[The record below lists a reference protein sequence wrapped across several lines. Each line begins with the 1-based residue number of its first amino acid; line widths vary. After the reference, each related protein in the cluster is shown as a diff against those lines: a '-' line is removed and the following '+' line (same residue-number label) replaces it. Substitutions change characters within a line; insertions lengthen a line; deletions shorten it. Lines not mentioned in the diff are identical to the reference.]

1 MPKIH
6 HLLLFNIHKESKSM
20 FYFIA
25 SIFII
30 AISLSWFKY
39 FNKYHRYLFVCH
51 CAATPF
57 FVNIKYV
64 NYDDCLYVLN
74 AMKNNPETFVIL
86 DDKTTITHQTASIQ
100 ITARNSNFN
109 RFISLIPKKQKHTSI
124 INCTATSIMYNI

>member
-1 MPKIH
+1 
-6 HLLLFNIHKESKSM
+6 M

-25 SIFII
+25 IIFVIV
-30 AISLSWFKY
+30 ISLLWFKY

-57 FVNIKYV
+57 LVNIKYV

-74 AMKNNPETFVIL
+74 AMKNNYETFVIL
-86 DDKTTITHQTASIQ
+86 DDTTIIRHQPVSIK

-109 RFISLIPKKQKHTSI
+109 RFIPLIAEETETY
-124 INCTATSIMYNI
+124 INNKLHGNINYV